1 MAKNPDAPKKPGKTP
16 KSKAPNSK
24 ASRPEVQPIGP
35 ALAEL
40 LNPAINRG
48 ESGIG
53 SSTGLQPPP
62 DNSWDRRAGGEA
74 AAHRARKS
82 TRSTGD
88 DVAKRDAG
96 ASGDVSSSPPPARE
110 ARGGEGSGVGGG
122 SANSRSLSRTEAAEA
137 PPTPELESE
146 LRSPRTP
153 PLRGGSGAEPASPG
167 FAEASQAEFA
177 PANYGTAAT
186 IPTLDPE
193 LARQLGLPTEEDDD
207 AALARPPRS
216 KMEALGVAATAEAL
230 ENLIRDGR
238 PEFRGDDG
246 QTRIWTPH
254 RPPRPEKSEGGV
266 RFEIKSEYQ
275 PRGDQPTAI
284 AELVEGIQRND
295 RTQVLLGVTGS
306 GKTYTMAK
314 VIEATQRPAII
325 LAPNKTLAAQL
336 YGEFK
341 SFFPDNAVEYF
352 VSYYD
357 YYQPEAYVPRTDT
370 YIEKDSSINEQ
381 IDRMRHSATRALLER
396 DDVIIV
402 ASVSCIYGIGSV
414 ETYTAMTFALK
425 KGERID
431 QRQLIADLVALQYK
445 RTSADFSRGTFRVR
459 GDVIDIFPAHYEDR
473 AWRVNLF
480 GDTVENIE
488 EFDPLTGHKQD
499 ELEFIKIYANS
510 HYVTPRPTLVQA
522 IKSIKS
528 ELKMRLDQLH
538 AQGRL
543 LEAQRLEQRTT
554 FDLEMMEATGS
565 CAGIE
570 NYSRYLTG
578 RRPGEPP
585 PTLFEY
591 VPDNA
596 LVFADESHVTVP
608 QIGGMFRGDFRR
620 KATLAEYGF
629 RLPSCM
635 DNRPLRFEEWDMM
648 RPQSVAVS
656 ATPSGWELNESG
668 GVFVEQVIRPTGLI
682 DPPVNIRPARTQVD
696 DLVGEVRAT
705 AQAGY
710 RSLVTVLTKRMAEDL
725 TEYLHEQGIRVRYM
739 HSDIDTIERIEI
751 IRDLRLGAFD
761 ALVGINLLREGL
773 DIPECALVAILD
785 ADKEGFLRS
794 ETSLIQTIGRA
805 ARNVDGKVILYADQM
820 TGSMERAIAETNRRR
835 EKQVEYNTAN
845 GITPESVKKSIGD
858 ILNSVYERDHVLV
871 EVGDGGMADDV
882 IAIGHN
888 FETVLAD
895 LETRMREAAADLN
908 FEEAARLRDEVKRL
922 RATELAVVDDP
933 TAKQRHVQDRAGA
946 YAGSKKYGEAA
957 NLPAAAMKRGG
968 GGAMRSGGGASS
980 SPSPGG
986 GGSREA
992 RGGVKSFRDDGASSP
1007 SPRSSRGEGRGE
1019 GQSTGGGSSP
1029 SKIHKPHLDEMHG
1042 PESLPYRP
1050 NRATPRKSD
1059 PDDIKPASG
1068 SKIFQPTDSR
1078 QSGPEFGPA
1087 PRSTG
1092 GAPGHRGGW
1101 KKR

>member
-1 MAKNPDAPKKPGKTP
+1 MAKTPDRPKRPGKTP
-16 KSKAPNSK
+16 KSKAH
-24 ASRPEVQPIGP
+24 RPDVLPIGP

-62 DNSWDRRAGGEA
+62 DNSWDRRSGGEA
-74 AAHRARKS
+74 AAHRARAS
-82 TRSTGD
+82 TRDKSD
-88 DVAKRDAG
+88 EVAKRDVATG
-96 ASGDVSSSPPPARE
+96 E
-110 ARGGEGSGVGGG
+110 AEQGSG
-122 SANSRSLSRTEAAEA
+122 LEEA
-137 PPTPELESE
+137 P
-146 LRSPRTP
+146 
-153 PLRGGSGAEPASPG
+153 
-167 FAEASQAEFA
+167 QAH
-177 PANYGTAAT
+177 YGTAAT
-186 IPTLDPE
+186 VPFLDPE
-193 LARQLGLPTEEDDD
+193 LARQLGLPTEEDD
-207 AALARPPRS
+207 AEALARPPRS
-216 KMEALGVAATAEAL
+216 KTEALGVKATAEAL
-230 ENLIRDGR
+230 EALIREGR
-238 PEFRGDDG
+238 PEFRKDDG
-246 QTRIWTPH
+246 SLKVWTPH

-266 RFEIKSEYQ
+266 RFEIKSDYQ

-284 AELVEGIQRND
+284 AELVEGINRND

-314 VIEATQRPAII
+314 VIEATQRPALI

-381 IDRMRHSATRALLER
+381 IDRMRHAATRALLER

-459 GDVIDIFPAHYEDR
+459 GDIIDIFPAHYEDR

-499 ELEFIKIYANS
+499 ELEFIKVYANS

-528 ELKMRLDQLH
+528 ELKLRLDQLN

-554 FDLEMMEATGS
+554 FDIEMMEATGS

-648 RPQSVAVS
+648 RPQTVAVS
-656 ATPSGWELNESG
+656 ATPGGWELNESG

-682 DPPVNIRPARTQVD
+682 DPPVEIRPARTQVD

-705 AQAGY
+705 AAAGY
-710 RSLVTVLTKRMAEDL
+710 RSLITVLTKRMAEDL

-805 ARNVDGKVILYADQM
+805 ARNVDGRVLLYADSM
-820 TGSMERAIAETNRRR
+820 TGSMERAIAETTRRR

-871 EVGDGGMADDV
+871 DVGESGMTEDV
-882 IAIGHN
+882 ISIGHN
-888 FETVLAD
+888 FEAVLAD

-933 TAKQRHVQDRAGA
+933 TTRQRTVQDRAGA
-946 YAGSKKYGEAA
+946 YAGSKKYGNAA
-957 NLPAAAMKRGG
+957 NLPEVVSRAAKYAKQ
-968 GGAMRSGGGASS
+968 SGGGRRTSFASTGSGGGPRGAPTSGGAKGLEDPLAFSPFDDADARSNTKPRGGS
-980 SPSPGG
+980 SGGPSAPSPL
-986 GGSREA
+986 A
-992 RGGVKSFRDDGASSP
+992 
-1007 SPRSSRGEGRGE
+1007 GE
-1019 GQSTGGGSSP
+1019 GQGGGPTSRARSG
-1029 SKIHKPHLDEMHG
+1029 SKVHKPHLDEMHG
-1042 PESLPYRP
+1042 PESLPYRA
-1050 NRATPRKSD
+1050 NRTLPA
-1059 PDDIKPASG
+1059 KPFGST
-1068 SKIFQPTDSR
+1068 SKIIQPSNSR
-1078 QSGPEFGPA
+1078 ESGPEFGPA

-1092 GAPGHRGGW
+1092 GAPGKRGGW

>member
-1 MAKNPDAPKKPGKTP
+1 
-16 KSKAPNSK
+16 
-24 ASRPEVQPIGP
+24 
-35 ALAEL
+35 
-40 LNPAINRG
+40 
-48 ESGIG
+48 
-53 SSTGLQPPP
+53 
-62 DNSWDRRAGGEA
+62 
-74 AAHRARKS
+74 
-82 TRSTGD
+82 
-88 DVAKRDAG
+88 
-96 ASGDVSSSPPPARE
+96 
-110 ARGGEGSGVGGG
+110 
-122 SANSRSLSRTEAAEA
+122 
-137 PPTPELESE
+137 
-146 LRSPRTP
+146 
-153 PLRGGSGAEPASPG
+153 
-167 FAEASQAEFA
+167 
-177 PANYGTAAT
+177 
-186 IPTLDPE
+186 
-193 LARQLGLPTEEDDD
+193 
-207 AALARPPRS
+207 
-216 KMEALGVAATAEAL
+216 MEALGVAATADAL
-230 ENLIRDGR
+230 EALIRDGR
-238 PEFRGDDG
+238 PEFKGDDG
-246 QTRIWTPH
+246 QVKIWTPH

-266 RFEIKSEYQ
+266 RFVIKSEYE
-275 PRGDQPTAI
+275 PKGDQPTAI
-284 AELVEGIQRND
+284 DELVEGIERND

-445 RTSADFSRGTFRVR
+445 RTQADFTRGTFRVR

-499 ELEFIKIYANS
+499 DLEFIKIYANS

-528 ELKMRLDQLH
+528 ELKLRLDQLNN
-538 AQGRL
+538 QGRL

-739 HSDIDTIERIEI
+739 HTDIDTIERIEI
-751 IRDLRLGAFD
+751 IRDL
-761 ALVGINLLREGL
+761 
-773 DIPECALVAILD
+773 
-785 ADKEGFLRS
+785 
-794 ETSLIQTIGRA
+794 A
-805 ARNVDGKVILYADQM
+805 ARRVR
-820 TGSMERAIAETNRRR
+820 RAGRHQPVARGPRHSRMRAGRDPRRR
-835 EKQVEYNTAN
+835 QGRFFAQ
-845 GITPESVKKSIGD
+845 
-858 ILNSVYERDHVLV
+858 RD
-871 EVGDGGMADDV
+871 
-882 IAIGHN
+882 
-888 FETVLAD
+888 LAD
-895 LETRMREAAADLN
+895 PDHRPRRAQRRRQGDPLCRPDDRLDG
-908 FEEAARLRDEVKRL
+908 ARHRRDRPPPRKAGRIQHRQRHHAGEHQEIDRRHHEQRL
-922 RATELAVVDDP
+922 RARPCAGRDRRR
-933 TAKQRHVQDRAGA
+933 RHGRRRHLDRPQFRDRAGRPRNPHA
-946 YAGSKKYGEAA
+946 
-957 NLPAAAMKRGG
+957 
-968 GGAMRSGGGASS
+968 RSRRRSELR
-980 SPSPGG
+980 
-986 GGSREA
+986 GSRPPA
-992 RGGVKSFRDDGASSP
+992 RRSQTP
-1007 SPRSSRGEGRGE
+1007 PRHRAGRGRR
-1019 GQSTGGGSSP
+1019 
-1029 SKIHKPHLDEMHG
+1029 PHRQAAHRRRA
-1042 PESLPYRP
+1042 RP
-1050 NRATPRKSD
+1050 APMPARRNTATPRTCRR
-1059 PDDIKPASG
+1059 A
-1068 SKIFQPTDSR
+1068 R
-1078 QSGPEFGPA
+1078 
-1087 PRSTG
+1087 
-1092 GAPGHRGGW
+1092 
-1101 KKR
+1101 